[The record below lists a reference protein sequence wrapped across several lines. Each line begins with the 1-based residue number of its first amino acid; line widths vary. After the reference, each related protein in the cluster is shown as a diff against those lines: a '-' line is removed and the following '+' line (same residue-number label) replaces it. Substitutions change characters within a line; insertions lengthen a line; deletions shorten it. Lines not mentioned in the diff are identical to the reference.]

1 MHLGGKPGAESA
13 PGFFCAPREFG
24 VSTIAAMMLITAAM
38 VLPFAMV
45 LSADEGPPVE
55 GLPLALAYNRFSRL
69 NRGLRTASGLTSIA
83 FGLFLVYEIGFV
95 NGLFTT
101 HPHWIPN

>member
-24 VSTIAAMMLITAAM
+24 VSTIAAMMLITAAI
-38 VLPFAMV
+38 VLPA
-45 LSADEGPPVE
+45 ADAG
-55 GLPLALAYNRFSRL
+55 NRFSRL